1 MTPEQAKSFATD
13 WIESWNSC
21 NLDAILSH
29 YDEDVEWS
37 STCAS
42 THNGQFETLH
52 GKKQV
57 RAYWEKGL
65 GEMSNLRLELVEV
78 VTGDSSVTICYRAP
92 EDKFVADVLFFNEN
106 GKVLK
111 AVTMSHETP

>member
-1 MTPEQAKSFATD
+1 MTPEQAKSFATK

-21 NLDAILSH
+21 NLDAILYH

-37 STCAS
+37 AACAS
-42 THNGQFETLH
+42 GHDKLHDTLR
-52 GKKQV
+52 GKNEL
-57 RAYWEKGL
+57 RAHWEK
-65 GEMSNLRLELVEV
+65 NLVEKSATRFELVEV

-92 EDKFVADVLFFNEN
+92 EDKFVADVLFFNKN

-111 AVTMSHETP
+111 AVTMSNETA